1 MKRTESKTP
10 LQTYETS
17 GKELRIYW
25 DEQIVERPGMDDEPL
40 ETFYS
45 YKTCVSPIVTDRAS
59 LISRIIRSQM
69 SVDDEIATINNQ
81 ADKPDEYAAYQ
92 AFRAL
97 AKQLAD
103 NWLAGPVN
111 VNTATQAELEEL
123 SGVGAATA
131 NAIIAGRPWAAT
143 ADLSSISGV
152 SDTMVSGWNVTV

>member
-25 DEQIVERPGMDDEPL
+25 DEQTVERPGMDDEPA

-45 YKTCVSPIVTDRAS
+45 YASCVSPVVTNRAD

-69 SVDDEIATINNQ
+69 SIDAEIATINNA

-92 AFRAL
+92 AFRAQ
-97 AKQLAD
+97 AKALAD
-103 NWLAGPVN
+103 GWL
-111 VNTATQAELEEL
+111 E
-123 SGVGAATA
+123 
-131 NAIIAGRPWAAT
+131 R
-143 ADLSSISGV
+143 
-152 SDTMVSGWNVTV
+152 

>member
-25 DEQIVERPGMDDEPL
+25 DEQIVERPGINDEPA

-45 YKTCVSPIVTDRAS
+45 YASCVSPVVTSRAD

-69 SVDDEIATINNQ
+69 SIDAEIATINNA

-92 AFRAL
+92 AFRAQ
-97 AKQLAD
+97 AKALAD
-103 NWLAGPVN
+103 GWLDA
-111 VNTATQAELEEL
+111 
-123 SGVGAATA
+123 
-131 NAIIAGRPWAAT
+131 
-143 ADLSSISGV
+143 
-152 SDTMVSGWNVTV
+152 